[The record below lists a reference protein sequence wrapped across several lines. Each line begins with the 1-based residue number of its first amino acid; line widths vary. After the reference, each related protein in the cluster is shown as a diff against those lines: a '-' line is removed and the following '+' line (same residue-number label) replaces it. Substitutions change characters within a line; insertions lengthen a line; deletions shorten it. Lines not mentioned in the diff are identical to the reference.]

1 MWLDFLLQIDPV
13 EGRLDD
19 TLLNKAGNEDAGR
32 KLTALII
39 HAVHLSRV
47 HSPIP
52 IALQLELHLREAV
65 FREGGACVLGDV
77 AKFSAKNTKILICR
91 NYRKIEKLQ
100 RKPLEK
106 GRNARGEQSANQ
118 LNDFWNGRTR
128 RKKGEGGANQEKRN
142 ITLHIL
148 RQRYARSL
156 IKVRGFLR
164 VLN

>member
-52 IALQLELHLREAV
+52 IAL
-65 FREGGACVLGDV
+65 
-77 AKFSAKNTKILICR
+77 
-91 NYRKIEKLQ
+91 
-100 RKPLEK
+100 
-106 GRNARGEQSANQ
+106 
-118 LNDFWNGRTR
+118 
-128 RKKGEGGANQEKRN
+128 
-142 ITLHIL
+142 
-148 RQRYARSL
+148 
-156 IKVRGFLR
+156 
-164 VLN
+164 